1 MQVADSRSRVTAVL
15 GPTNTG
21 KTYLAVERM
30 LGHRSGMIGFP
41 LRLLAREN
49 YDRIVAARGARA
61 VALVTGEEKILP
73 PNPSY
78 FVCTVE
84 SMPLD
89 RRVGFLAVDEI
100 QMAADQER
108 GHIFTDRLLHARG
121 LDETMFL
128 GAETARPL
136 IRQLVPDVEFITRPR
151 FSSLSYTGYKKV
163 TRLPSRTAVVAFSAA
178 EVYRLAELVRRQ
190 RGGTAVVLGALSPRA
205 RNAQV
210 GMYQAGEVDYLVATD
225 AIGMGLNMD
234 VRHVAFSS
242 LTKFDGRYPRRLS
255 PAEMAQIA
263 GRAGR
268 HMSDGTFGATADL
281 EGFEGELV
289 AAIEEHRF
297 DPLKAFCWR
306 NSDLD
311 LRTIERLQASL
322 DQRPPH
328 PKLVRGREGEDQR
341 ALAALTR
348 DEALRDL
355 ASNPE
360 RVRLLWDVCQIPDFR
375 KTLTDAHTRLLGDIY
390 GFLARAGRLPSEWVA
405 RQVGR
410 LDRTEGDIDALMA
423 RIAGTRTWTYVS
435 HRAGWLDDAVH
446 WQERSRAL
454 EDKLSDALHERL
466 TQRFVDRRTA
476 VLVRRLRDG
485 GDMLGGV
492 TRAGEVMVE
501 GEYVGQL
508 QGFRFAP
515 DAVDLGDD
523 TRPLLNAAQ
532 RVLRTE
538 IDDRVKRFGA
548 EPDAA
553 FALDQTGRVLWN
565 GEAVARLV
573 AGSSALSPRVE
584 ALSSDLLEGPHRQ
597 QIRERAEAW
606 LTQHVARELAPL
618 VRLRDAPLS
627 GAARGLAFQL
637 VEWLGAVPRS
647 VVEKQVLPL
656 SRGDRG
662 QLAGLGVRIGSETV
676 FLPALLQR
684 RPSRL
689 RALLWAVHAGRDGD
703 PALPDAPG
711 KRVTCMRADPRVPAP
726 YYAAIGFRVVGPIA
740 FRVDRLER
748 LAAAAR
754 TLAAQGPFAPT
765 PELCELA
772 GCAAA
777 EIGPVLR
784 TLGYREQQGEPT
796 TYQRR
801 SRTRRRHPAGRPK
814 AHATREDPVASPFA
828 KLRQL
833 NLRG

>member
-1 MQVADSRSRVTAVL
+1 MKVADTRSRLTAVL

-49 YDRIVAARGARA
+49 YDRIVAVRGARA

-151 FSSLSYTGYKKV
+151 FSSLSYAGYKKV

-255 PAEMAQIA
+255 PAETAQIA

-281 EGFEGELV
+281 ETFEGELV

-311 LRTIERLQASL
+311 MRTVERLQSSL
-322 DQRPPH
+322 DRRPPH
-328 PKLVRGREGEDQR
+328 AKLVRGREGEDQR
-341 ALAALTR
+341 VLAALTR
-348 DEALRDL
+348 DETLRAL

-360 RVRLLWDVCQIPDFR
+360 RVALLWDVCQIPDFR
-375 KTLTDAHTRLLGDIY
+375 KTMTDAHTRLLGDIY
-390 GFLARAGRLPSEWVA
+390 GFLAREDRLPSDWVA

-435 HRAGWLDDAVH
+435 HRAGWLDDAAH

-466 TQRFVDRRTA
+466 TQRFVDRRAA
-476 VLVRRLRDG
+476 VRVRRLRDG

-492 TRAGEVMVE
+492 TRDGEVTVE

-532 RVLRTE
+532 RVLRSE

-553 FALDQTGRVLWN
+553 FRLDQAGRVLWN
-565 GEAVARLV
+565 GEPVARLV
-573 AGSSALSPRVE
+573 AGPTVLSPRVE
-584 ALSSDLLEGPHRQ
+584 PLSSDLLEGPHRQ

-606 LTQHVARELAPL
+606 LAQHIAGELAPL

-647 VVEKQVLPL
+647 VVEKQVQPL
-656 SRGDRG
+656 SRGERG

-676 FLPALLQR
+676 FVPALMQR
-684 RPSRL
+684 RASRL

-703 PALPDAPG
+703 PALPGAPG
-711 KRVTCMRADPRVPAP
+711 KRVTLMRADPRVPAT

-740 FRVDRLER
+740 LRVDRLER

-754 TLAAQGPFAPT
+754 MLAAQGSFAPT
-765 PELCELA
+765 PALCELA
-772 GCAAA
+772 GCAAH

-784 TLGYREQQGEPT
+784 TLGYREQDGEPT

-801 SRTRRRHPAGRPK
+801 SRSRRRPAAGRPQ
-814 AHATREDPVASPFA
+814 AHASREDAAASPFA

-833 NLRG
+833 NLR